1 VWSWLAFS
9 PSQDGVFEGKL
20 EDETPL
26 SELAAHRQKMQQLQA
41 TMIKRIDLSERV
53 GA

>member
-1 VWSWLAFS
+1 LAFS
-9 PSQDGVFEGKL
+9 VSQDGVLEGKL

-41 TMIKRIDLSERV
+41 SMLKRIDISEWV
-53 GA
+53 GE